1 MHYSITQWSVSQT
14 EEHKQDYL
22 ESKLDSD
29 ICLLSRCR
37 SNHLDMVRQKYEHVW
52 HWPYGYSRYYDVDWD
67 GNPEPNS
74 KIFSKNKSYGQYHLV
89 CATKFK
95 PDSVDFLD
103 AELPSYEYSQC
114 EEGSGAITMTIGDL
128 QTINF
133 ATVWGQEILAVQD
146 LKYFFNNVAVKDK
159 CLVAGDLHWEPSL
172 PQSFHTIID
181 RYEFDASHTD
191 DLITFSKHKPADE
204 ENPNGWVQGY
214 RHDRIITKGLNVND
228 LRSCNKPIS
237 EGQAHWIVQYSIDSI

>member
-1 MHYSITQWSVSQT
+1 MHHSVTQWAVSQV
-14 EEHKQDYL
+14 EEHKQNYL
-22 ESKLDSD
+22 ETKLDSD

-37 SNHLDMVRQKYEHVW
+37 QNHLEIVKQKYEHVF
-52 HWPYGYSRYYDVDWD
+52 YQ
-67 GNPEPNS
+67 
-74 KIFSKNKSYGQYHLV
+74 SYGNGPYNLV

-95 PDSVDFLD
+95 PDSVDFID
-103 AELPSYEYSQC
+103 AQLPSYEYSQC

-133 ATVWGQEILAVQD
+133 ATVWGQEMLAVQD
-146 LKYFFNNVAVKDK
+146 VKYFFNNIAVKDK
-159 CLVAGDLHWEPSL
+159 CLVAGDLHWEPTL
-172 PQSFHTIID
+172 PKSFHDMFD

-191 DLITFSKHKPADE
+191 HLITFSKNKIGDD
-204 ENPNGWVQGY
+204 NQDGWIKGY

>member
-1 MHYSITQWSVSQT
+1 MMYSVTQWAVSQV

-37 SNHLDMVRQKYEHVW
+37 ENHLDMVKQKFEHVFYR
-52 HWPYGYSRYYDVDWD
+52 PQNNEY
-67 GNPEPNS
+67 N
-74 KIFSKNKSYGQYHLV
+74 LV

-95 PDSVDFLD
+95 PDSIDFLD

-133 ATVWGQEILAVQD
+133 ATVHGHETLAVQEV
-146 LKYFFNNVAVKDK
+146 KYFLNNIAVKDK
-159 CLVAGDLHWEPSL
+159 CIVAGDLHWEPSL
-172 PQSFHTIID
+172 PKSFHTIFD

-191 DLITFSKHKPADE
+191 HLITFSKNKIAKDDH
-204 ENPNGWVQGY
+204 PNGWVQGY
-214 RHDRIITKGLNVND
+214 RHDRIITKGLKVND